1 MTLDIKSLEKWLW
14 DAACS
19 IRGDIDAPKYK
30 DYILPLIFLKRIS
43 DVYQDEIK
51 KIAEEFGSEEVAEEI
66 ANEDHNVVSFYI
78 PEDAQ
83 WKQIR
88 TVTVGIGEYL
98 TKVVRRIAK
107 ENPKLNG
114 VIDIVDFNATA
125 AGQRIISDEKLQTLV
140 DILSRH
146 RIGLKD
152 AEPDIIGQAYEY
164 LLRKFSEGSGS
175 SAGEFFTPPEVSEL
189 MARLIDPE
197 PNDTIYDPT
206 CGSAGLLIKSNSR
219 FKEKFP
225 DSYDKE
231 QIRYY
236 GQELSHLN
244 YAMAK
249 MNAFIHK
256 LDIDIKLGDT
266 MKRPAFTTKSGS
278 LKQFDKVIANPM
290 WNQNFEQK
298 VYENDSY
305 NRFIFGFPPDKTA
318 DWGWIQHML
327 ASLKPKGK
335 LAIVIDTGSVSR
347 GSVTKGTNKERD
359 IRRKFI
365 DNDLIECVILLPEN
379 MFYNTSAAGVIVLIN
394 KDKRNKKQIIFV
406 NASNM
411 FYKGRP
417 KKHLT
422 KKGITEISKL
432 ILEWKEKDEF
442 CKIIDTAEIEKNDY
456 NLMPSRYITIS
467 SNDIILSLE
476 DAVEQYKI
484 AEIESINSTEK
495 LSKILEEMG
504 FDL

>member
-1 MTLDIKSLEKWLW
+1 MTLDIKTLEKWLW

-51 KIAEEFGSEEVAEEI
+51 KISEEFGSVEVVEEI

-78 PEDAQ
+78 PKEAR
-83 WKQIR
+83 WEQIR

-98 TKVVRRIAK
+98 TKVVRGIAK

-140 DILSRH
+140 DILTRH

-164 LLRKFSEGSGS
+164 MLRKFSEGSGQ
-175 SAGEFFTPPEVSEL
+175 SAGEFFTPPEVSDL

-206 CGSAGLLIKSNSR
+206 CGSAGLLIKSHSR
-219 FKEKFP
+219 FKEKYP
-225 DSYDKE
+225 DSHEKE

-236 GQELSHLN
+236 GQEISHLT

-266 MKRPAFTTKSGS
+266 MLRPAFITKSGS
-278 LKQFDKVIANPM
+278 LQQFEKVIANPM
-290 WNQNFEQK
+290 WNQNFDLD

-305 NRFIFGFPPDKTA
+305 NRFTFGYPPNNTA
-318 DWGWIQHML
+318 DWGWIQHMYK
-327 ASLKPKGK
+327 SLKPNGK

-347 GSVTKGTNKERD
+347 GSGTEGSNKERD
-359 IRRKFI
+359 IRKVFI
-365 DNDLIECVILLPEN
+365 EKDLIEMVILLPNN
-379 MFYNTSAAGVIVLIN
+379 MFYNTSAAGAIIILN
-394 KDKRNKKQIIFV
+394 KNKKKKKQILFV
-406 NASNM
+406 NAFNM
-411 FYKGRP
+411 FKKGRP
-417 KKHLT
+417 KNHLT
-422 KKGITEISKL
+422 SKGIGIITELYEKW
-432 ILEWKEKDEF
+432 EEKDKVS
-442 CKIIDTAEIEKNDY
+442 KIIEIEDSVVNDY
-456 NLMPSRYITIS
+456 NLNPSRYV
-467 SNDIILSLE
+467 SNLEDKEILSLE
-476 DAVEQYKI
+476 DAIENLLF
-484 AEIESINSTEK
+484 AENERKTADEKFIEIMK
-495 LSKILEEMG
+495 KMG
-504 FDL
+504 FL

>member
-1 MTLDIKSLEKWLW
+1 MTLDIKTLEQWLW

-78 PEDAQ
+78 PKEAR
-83 WKQIR
+83 WEQIR
-88 TVTVGIGEYL
+88 TVAVGIGEYL

-140 DILSRH
+140 DILTRY

-164 LLRKFSEGSGS
+164 MLRKFSEGSGS

-206 CGSAGLLIKSNSR
+206 CGSAGLLIKSHSR
-219 FKEKFP
+219 FKEKYP
-225 DSYDKE
+225 DSHEKE

-236 GQELSHLN
+236 GQEISHLS

-266 MKRPAFTTKSGS
+266 MLRPAFTTKSGS
-278 LKQFDKVIANPM
+278 LLQFDKVIANPM
-290 WNQNFEQK
+290 WNQKFDQEI
-298 VYENDSY
+298 YENDSY
-305 NRFIFGFPPDKTA
+305 NRFTFGYPPNNTA
-318 DWGWIQHML
+318 DWGWIQHMCM
-327 ASLKPKGK
+327 SLKPNGK
-335 LAIVIDTGSVSR
+335 LAIVIDTGCVSR
-347 GSVTKGTNKERD
+347 GSGTEGNNKERD
-359 IRRKFI
+359 IRKIFVEK
-365 DNDLIECVILLPEN
+365 DLIEMVILLPDN
-379 MFYNTSAAGVIVLIN
+379 MFYNTAAAGVIIILN
-394 KDKRNKKQIIFV
+394 KIKKKKKQILVV
-406 NASNM
+406 NASDM
-411 FYKGRP
+411 YKKGRP
-417 KKHLT
+417 KNHLT
-422 KKGITEISKL
+422 SKGIKTIFELYQKW
-432 ILEWKEKDEF
+432 EEKD
-442 CKIIDTAEIEKNDY
+442 KISRIIKIEDLVGNDY
-456 NLMPSRYITIS
+456 NLSPSRYV
-467 SNDIILSLE
+467 SNSENKKILSLE
-476 DAVEQYKI
+476 DAI
-484 AEIESINSTEK
+484 SNLLNAESERKKVDEK
-495 LSKILEEMG
+495 FILIMKKMG
-504 FDL
+504 LV